1 MAEKKTESKSEDQGG
16 GTAPALHLTPAVPN
30 VALAT
35 KAQRS
40 IPGTHPDPEAVGADA
55 ANPPGAR
62 PGRGRRRGGGEQR
75 GRARGAGA
83 AGEAGDR
90 VNAPLPED
98 VPV

>member
-40 IPGTHPDPEAVGADA
+40 IPVTDPDSEVVGADA
-55 ANPPGAR
+55 YN
-62 PGRGRRRGGGEQR
+62 
-75 GRARGAGA
+75 RAVTR
-83 AGEAGDR
+83 
-90 VNAPLPED
+90 APEPLAK
-98 VPV
+98 PVTE